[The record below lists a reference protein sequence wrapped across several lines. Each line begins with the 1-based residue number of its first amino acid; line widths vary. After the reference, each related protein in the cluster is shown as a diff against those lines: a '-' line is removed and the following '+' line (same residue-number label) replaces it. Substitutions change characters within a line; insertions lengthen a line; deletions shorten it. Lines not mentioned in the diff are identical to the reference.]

1 MKRVA
6 IITSSDT
13 GYRGEREDLSGPA
26 IREIVEKNGYEVVSE
41 DVLPD
46 DRKMLSE
53 RMAEIADSGTAE
65 LILTTGGTGFSPRD
79 ITPEATEDIIDRRVP
94 GIPEAMRAYSMT
106 ITKRAMLSRS
116 TAGIR
121 KKTLII
127 NLPAGVKE
135 SGYTGRQT
143 EVIHPHVSDVSFRV
157 NEAINVLRG
166 NIQLSGSN
174 IKTIAVT
181 SSVANEGKSSIA
193 FRLAK
198 SMAGLE
204 KRILFIDCDIRNSTI
219 QNRYDNVGEK
229 KGLSE
234 YLCGNIS
241 KEKRFRTF

>member
-1 MKRVA
+1 M
-6 IITSSDT
+6 D
-13 GYRGEREDLSGPA
+13 REDNNIESLFQ
-26 IREIVEKNGYEVVSE
+26 
-41 DVLPD
+41 DL
-46 DRKMLSE
+46 
-53 RMAEIADSGTAE
+53 
-65 LILTTGGTGFSPRD
+65 
-79 ITPEATEDIIDRRVP
+79 
-94 GIPEAMRAYSMT
+94 
-106 ITKRAMLSRS
+106 
-116 TAGIR
+116 
-121 KKTLII
+121 
-127 NLPAGVKE
+127 VKE

-219 QNRYDNVGEK
+219 QNRYDIVGEK

-241 KEKRFRTF
+241 KEKIIYRTDDKYLDMIFTGAVAPNPSEHP

>member
-1 MKRVA
+1 M
-6 IITSSDT
+6 
-13 GYRGEREDLSGPA
+13 
-26 IREIVEKNGYEVVSE
+26 
-41 DVLPD
+41 
-46 DRKMLSE
+46 
-53 RMAEIADSGTAE
+53 
-65 LILTTGGTGFSPRD
+65 
-79 ITPEATEDIIDRRVP
+79 
-94 GIPEAMRAYSMT
+94 
-106 ITKRAMLSRS
+106 
-116 TAGIR
+116 
-121 KKTLII
+121 
-127 NLPAGVKE
+127 KE

-143 EVIHPHVSDVSFRV
+143 EVIHPHVSDVSFHV

-219 QNRYDNVGEK
+219 QNRYDIVGEK

-241 KEKRFRTF
+241 KEKIIYRTDDKYLDMIFRCSGTKPK

>member
-1 MKRVA
+1 M
-6 IITSSDT
+6 D
-13 GYRGEREDLSGPA
+13 REDNNIESLFQ
-26 IREIVEKNGYEVVSE
+26 
-41 DVLPD
+41 DL
-46 DRKMLSE
+46 
-53 RMAEIADSGTAE
+53 
-65 LILTTGGTGFSPRD
+65 
-79 ITPEATEDIIDRRVP
+79 
-94 GIPEAMRAYSMT
+94 
-106 ITKRAMLSRS
+106 
-116 TAGIR
+116 
-121 KKTLII
+121 
-127 NLPAGVKE
+127 VKE

-157 NEAINVLRG
+157 NVLRG

-181 SSVANEGKSSIA
+181 SSIANEGKSSIA

-219 QNRYDNVGEK
+219 QNRYDIVGEK